1 MYLNAPSDKILN
13 MSASNTS
20 LEVAAGL
27 LVPQLVAERAQA
39 APKALALSAGLEAW
53 TYAELERRSNQIA
66 HHLRSLGVG
75 RDALAGLAM
84 QRSPEM
90 IAVALGI
97 LKAGGA
103 YLPLD
108 PTTPAERLKFIL
120 EGADLSVL
128 VIQPG
133 FETQLTR
140 GNWRVLDVEADR
152 SVIDG
157 APSIPLAVPIAAE
170 DLAYVIYTSGST
182 GLPKGVEITHGGLRN
197 LVAWHVR
204 NFEVAAA
211 DRAAHLAALG
221 FDAAVWEV
229 WPYLAAG
236 ASVHIAPEGVRSH
249 PELLRDWLVA
259 QKITITFAASA
270 LAERMLVIDW
280 PGETALRIL
289 LTGADTLHR
298 RPPANLPFK
307 LVNNYGPTECTV
319 VATSGMVAPA
329 STGQQSPSIG
339 TPIDNTEA
347 FILDEQM
354 KPVADGTVGE
364 LYIGGAGLARGYR
377 KQPGLTAEKF
387 VVNPWGKPGERL
399 YRTGDLV
406 RLLSDGS
413 IEFRGRTDEQV
424 KIRGYR
430 VEPGEVTQVLNQHPA
445 IAASAV
451 VAGEDSDGGKRLLG
465 YVVPREENIT
475 AGALRGFLLER
486 LPDYMIPGVFVQV
499 SALPVTAHGKVDRS
513 ALPAP
518 DTGNTLADEAY
529 IAPRTLVEER
539 LGAILAT
546 LLRVERVGVNDNFFL
561 LGGHSL
567 LGTQLITNISR
578 SFGVELSLLTLFDHP
593 TVAAMAV
600 EIERLV
606 RNKIDAMSAE
616 EVYAALSQPAVGRS
630 A

>member
-1 MYLNAPSDKILN
+1 MRTPNATLK
-13 MSASNTS
+13 ANTS
-20 LEVAAGL
+20 P
-27 LVPQLVAERAQA
+27 LVPQMMAERAQA
-39 APKALALSAGLEAW
+39 APNALALSAGLESL
-53 TYAELERRSNQIA
+53 TYAELDRRSNQIA
-66 HHLRSLGVG
+66 HHLRALGVG
-75 RDALAGLAM
+75 RDTLVGLAL

-90 IAVALGI
+90 IAVALGV

-108 PTTPAERLKFIL
+108 AAAPAERLKFIL
-120 EGADLSVL
+120 KDADLCML
-128 VIQPG
+128 VTQPG
-133 FETQLTR
+133 FATQLPE
-140 GNWRVLDVEADR
+140 GNWRVLDAEKDR
-152 SVIDG
+152 SVIAG
-157 APSIPLAVPIAAE
+157 APSGSLSVSIAAE

-182 GLPKGVEITHGGLRN
+182 GLPKGVEITHGGLAN

-204 NFEVAAA
+204 NFEVVAA

-236 ASVHIAPEGVRSH
+236 ASVHITPEPVRSH

-259 QKITITFAASA
+259 HKITITFLATA
-270 LAERMLVIDW
+270 LAERMLVADW
-280 PGETALRIL
+280 PPATALRIL

-298 RPPANLPFK
+298 RPSASLPFK
-307 LVNNYGPTECTV
+307 LVNNYGPTEYTV
-319 VATSGMVAPA
+319 VATSGLVAPA
-329 STGQQSPSIG
+329 ETTQQIPSIG
-339 TPIDNTEA
+339 APIDNTVA
-347 FILDEQM
+347 YILDEQM
-354 KPVADGTVGE
+354 KPVAGGTVGE

-377 KQPGLTAEKF
+377 SRPDLTAEKF
-387 VVNPWGKPGERL
+387 VANPGGKPGERL
-399 YRTGDLV
+399 YRTGDLA
-406 RLLSDGS
+406 RFLTDGQ

-430 VEPGEVTQVLNQHPA
+430 VEPGEVTEVLNRHPA

-451 VAGEDSDGGKRLLG
+451 VAGEDGEGGKRLLA
-465 YVVPREENIT
+465 YVVLGGEAAVT
-475 AGALRGFLLER
+475 AGGLRSFLLER
-486 LPDYMIPGVFVQV
+486 LPDYMIPCVFVDV
-499 SALPVTAHGKVDRS
+499 PALPVTSHGKVDRK

-518 DTGNTLADEAY
+518 DGANTLADEAY
-529 IAPRTLVEER
+529 VAPRTLVEER
-539 LGAILAT
+539 LAAILAT
-546 LLRVERVGVNDNFFL
+546 LLGIESVGINDNFFL

-593 TVAAMAV
+593 TVAGMAG

-606 RNKIDAMSAE
+606 RDKVDSMSAE
-616 EVYAALSQPAVGRS
+616 EIYQALSQPAMGRS

>member
-1 MYLNAPSDKILN
+1 MFTPNATSE
-13 MSASNTS
+13 ATTS
-20 LEVAAGL
+20 LL
-27 LVPQLVAERAQA
+27 IPDLIAERAQA
-39 APKALALSAGLEAW
+39 APDALALSAGLEIL
-53 TYAELERRSNQIA
+53 TYAELDCRSNQLA
-66 HHLRSLGVG
+66 HHLRALGVG
-75 RDALAGLAM
+75 RDTLVGLAL

-90 IAVALGI
+90 VAVALGV

-108 PTTPAERLKFIL
+108 PTAPAERLSLIL

-128 VIQPG
+128 VTQPG
-133 FETQLTR
+133 FDTQLPQ
-140 GNWRVLDVEADR
+140 GNWQLVDVEKDR
-152 SVIDG
+152 SVIAS
-157 APSIPLAVPIAAE
+157 APSGSLSVPIAAE

-197 LVAWHVR
+197 LAAWHVR
-204 NFEVAAA
+204 TFEVVAA

-229 WPYLAAG
+229 WPYLGAG
-236 ASVHIAPEGVRSH
+236 ASVHITPESVRSH

-259 QKITITFAASA
+259 QKITITFLATA
-270 LAERMLVIDW
+270 LAERMLVVDW
-280 PGETALRIL
+280 PAATALRIL
-289 LTGADTLHR
+289 LTGADTLYR
-298 RPPANLPFK
+298 RPSANLPFK
-307 LVNNYGPTECTV
+307 LVNNYGPTEYTV
-319 VATSGMVAPA
+319 VATSGLVAPA
-329 STGQQSPSIG
+329 ETTQQIPSIG
-339 TPIDNTEA
+339 TPIANTVA
-347 FILDEQM
+347 LILDEQM
-354 KPVADGTVGE
+354 KPVAQGAVGE

-377 KQPGLTAEKF
+377 NRPDLTAEKF
-387 VVNPWGKPGERL
+387 VADLGGKPGERL
-399 YRTGDLV
+399 YRTGDLA
-406 RLLSDGS
+406 RLLSDGQ

-430 VEPGEVTQVLNQHPA
+430 VEPAEVVQVLNQHPA
-445 IAASAV
+445 IVASTV
-451 VAGEDSDGGKRLLG
+451 VAGEDGEGSRRLLA
-465 YVVPREENIT
+465 YVVLGGEAKVT

-486 LPDYMIPGVFVQV
+486 LPDYMTPSVFVHV
-499 SALPVTAHGKVDRS
+499 SALPITSHGKVDRN

-518 DTGNTLADEAY
+518 DGDNTLTDEAY
-529 IAPRTLVEER
+529 VAPRTLVEER

-546 LLRVERVGVNDNFFL
+546 LLRIERVGINDNFFL

-593 TVAAMAV
+593 TVAGMAA

-606 RNKIDAMSAE
+606 RDKIDAMSAA
-616 EVYAALSQPAVGRS
+616 EVYEALSQPAVGRS

>member
-133 FETQLTR
+133 FETQLPR

-157 APSIPLAVPIAAE
+157 APSGSLSLPIAAE

-518 DTGNTLADEAY
+518 DTGN
-529 IAPRTLVEER
+529 
-539 LGAILAT
+539 
-546 LLRVERVGVNDNFFL
+546 
-561 LGGHSL
+561 
-567 LGTQLITNISR
+567 
-578 SFGVELSLLTLFDHP
+578 
-593 TVAAMAV
+593 
-600 EIERLV
+600 
-606 RNKIDAMSAE
+606 
-616 EVYAALSQPAVGRS
+616 
-630 A
+630 

>member
-1 MYLNAPSDKILN
+1 MSTSNA
-13 MSASNTS
+13 TF
-20 LEVAAGL
+20 EVAASP
-27 LVPQLVAERAQA
+27 LVPELVTERAQA
-39 APKALALSAGLEAW
+39 VPNAVALSAGLEVW
-53 TYAELERRSNQIA
+53 RYAELERRSNQIA
-66 HHLRSLGVG
+66 HHLRSVGVG
-75 RDALAGLAM
+75 RDTLVGLAM

-97 LKAGGA
+97 VKAGGA

-120 EGADLSVL
+120 EDAGLTVL
-128 VIQPG
+128 ATQPG
-133 FETQLTR
+133 FDTQLPK
-140 GNWRVLDVEADR
+140 GNWRILDVETDR
-152 SVIDG
+152 SVIDAASSG
-157 APSIPLAVPIAAE
+157 ALAVPIVAE

-236 ASVHIAPEGVRSH
+236 ASVHIPAEPERTH

-259 QKITITFAASA
+259 KKITITFVASA

-280 PGETALRIL
+280 PSATALRVL

-298 RPPANLPFK
+298 RPSANLPFK

-319 VATSGMVAPA
+319 VATSGPVAA
-329 STGQQSPSIG
+329 GATGQPIPDIG
-339 TPIDNTEA
+339 MPIDNTVVY
-347 FILDEQM
+347 ILDEQI
-354 KPVADGTVGE
+354 KPVAQGVTGE

-377 KQPGLTAEKF
+377 NRPDLTAEKF
-387 VVNPWGKPGERL
+387 VVNPWGKSGERL

-406 RLLSDGS
+406 RGLSDGS
-413 IEFRGRTDEQV
+413 IEFKGRTDEQV

-430 VEPGEVTQVLNQHPA
+430 VEPGEVTQILNQHPA
-445 IAASAV
+445 ITASAV
-451 VAGEDSDGGKRLLG
+451 VASEDAEGSKRLLA
-465 YVVPREENIT
+465 YVVLSGEGVT
-475 AGALRGFLLER
+475 ASALRGFMLER
-486 LPDYMIPGVFVQV
+486 LPDYMIPSAFVQV
-499 SALPVTAHGKVDRS
+499 PAVPVTAHGKVDRC

-518 DTGNTLADEAY
+518 DGGNTLADEAY
-529 IAPRTLVEER
+529 VAPRTLVEER

-546 LLRVERVGVNDNFFL
+546 LLGIERVGINDNFFL

-593 TVAAMAV
+593 TVDAMAA

-606 RNKIDAMSAE
+606 RNKIDAMSTE
-616 EVYAALSQPAVGRS
+616 EVYAALSQPAAGRS

>member
-133 FETQLTR
+133 FETQLPR

>member
-1 MYLNAPSDKILN
+1 
-13 MSASNTS
+13 MSVSHTTFEMTAS
-20 LEVAAGL
+20 V
-27 LVPQLVAERAQA
+27 LVPQLIAERAQV
-39 APKALALSAGLEAW
+39 APHAVALSAGLELW
-53 TYAELERRSNQIA
+53 TYAELDRRSDQIA
-66 HHLRSLGVG
+66 HHLQSLGVG
-75 RDALAGLAM
+75 RDALVGLAM
-84 QRSPEM
+84 RRSPEM
-90 IAVALGI
+90 IAVALGV

-108 PTTPAERLKFIL
+108 PTTPAERLKFVL
-120 EGADLSVL
+120 EDANLSV
-128 VIQPG
+128 VVTQPG
-133 FETQLTR
+133 FGTQLPT

-152 SVIDG
+152 SMIDA
-157 APSIPLAVPIAAE
+157 APSGPLSLVITAE

-204 NFEVAAA
+204 NFEVADA

-236 ASVHIAPEGVRSH
+236 ASVHIAPEAVRSH
-249 PELLRDWLVA
+249 PEVLRDWLVA
-259 QKITITFAASA
+259 QQITITFLASA

-280 PGETALRIL
+280 PSATALRIL

-298 RPPANLPFK
+298 RPSANLPFK

-319 VATSGMVAPA
+319 VATSGLVAPA
-329 STGQQSPSIG
+329 PAGQPAPSIG
-339 TPIDNTEA
+339 TPIANTA
-347 FILDEQM
+347 AYILDEQM
-354 KPVADGTVGE
+354 KPVADGMAGE

-377 KQPGLTAEKF
+377 NQPGLTAEKF

-399 YRTGDLV
+399 YRTGDLA

-430 VEPGEVTQVLNQHPA
+430 VELGEVTQVLNQHPA

-451 VAGEDSDGGKRLLG
+451 VAGEDADGGKRLLA
-465 YVVPREENIT
+465 YVVPVAESVT

-486 LPDYMIPGVFVQV
+486 LPDYMVPGVFVQV
-499 SALPVTAHGKVDRS
+499 PALPVTAHGKVDRC

-518 DTGNTLADEAY
+518 DGGNTLADEAY
-529 IAPRTLVEER
+529 VAPRTLVEER

-546 LLRVERVGVNDNFFL
+546 LLRIERVGINDNFFL

-593 TVAAMAV
+593 TVAAMAA

-606 RNKIDAMSAE
+606 RSKIDAMSAE

>member
-1 MYLNAPSDKILN
+1 MRFFN
-13 MSASNTS
+13 MSVSSTS
-20 LEVAAGL
+20 LEPTANL
-27 LVPQLVAERAQA
+27 LVPQLIAERAQA
-39 APKALALSAGLEAW
+39 SPGALALSAGTEVW

-66 HHLRSLGVG
+66 NHLRSLGMRG
-75 RDALAGLAM
+75 DALVGLAM

-90 IAVALGI
+90 IAVALGV

-108 PTTPAERLKFIL
+108 PTAPAERVKFIL
-120 EGADLSVL
+120 EDANLAVL
-128 VIQPG
+128 VTQPG
-133 FETQLTR
+133 LGTQLPA
-140 GNWRVLDVEADR
+140 GNWRVLDVETDR
-152 SVIDG
+152 STIDG
-157 APSIPLAVPIAAE
+157 APSGPLSLSIAAE

-204 NFEVAAA
+204 NFEVAAG

-229 WPYLAAG
+229 WPYLTAG
-236 ASVHIAPEGVRSH
+236 ASVHVAPEGVRSH
-249 PELLRDWLVA
+249 PEFLRDWLVA
-259 QKITITFAASA
+259 QEITITFVASA
-270 LAERMLVIDW
+270 LAERMLVIEW
-280 PGETALRIL
+280 PSAAALRTL

-298 RPPANLPFK
+298 RPLANLPFK

-319 VATSGMVAPA
+319 VATSGLVAPVA
-329 STGQQSPSIG
+329 TGQQIPGIG
-339 TPIDNTEA
+339 KPIDNTVVY
-347 FILDEQM
+347 ILDEEM
-354 KPVADGTVGE
+354 KPVAEGAIGE
-364 LYIGGAGLARGYR
+364 IYIAGAGLARGYR
-377 KQPGLTAEKF
+377 NQPGLTAEKF
-387 VVNPWGKPGERL
+387 VIDPWGKSAERL
-399 YRTGDLV
+399 YRTGDLA
-406 RLLSDGS
+406 RFLSDGS
-413 IEFRGRTDEQV
+413 IEFRGRIDEQI

-430 VEPGEVTQVLNQHPA
+430 VEPGEVTQVLNRHPA
-445 IAASAV
+445 VAASAV
-451 VAGEDSDGGKRLLG
+451 VASKDAEDGKRLLA
-465 YVVPREENIT
+465 YIVPRGENIT

-486 LPDYMIPGVFVQV
+486 LPDYMIPSVFVQV
-499 SALPVTAHGKVDRS
+499 SALPVTAHGKVDLN
-513 ALPAP
+513 ALPVP
-518 DTGNTLADEAY
+518 DGGNTLADEAY
-529 IAPRTLVEER
+529 VAPRTLVEER

-546 LLRVERVGVNDNFFL
+546 LLRVERVGINDNFFL

-593 TVAAMAV
+593 TVAAMAA

>member
-1 MYLNAPSDKILN
+1 MSSPNATFE
-13 MSASNTS
+13 ASTS
-20 LEVAAGL
+20 L
-27 LVPQLVAERAQA
+27 LVPQLIAERAQA
-39 APKALALSAGLEAW
+39 APSALALSAGPEVW
-53 TYAELERRSNQIA
+53 TYAELERRSNQVA
-66 HHLRSLGVG
+66 HHVRSLGVG
-75 RDALAGLAM
+75 RDALVGLAM
-84 QRSPEM
+84 LRSPQM
-90 IAVALGI
+90 IAVALGV

-120 EGADLSVL
+120 EDAGLSVL
-128 VIQPG
+128 VTQPG
-133 FETQLTR
+133 FDTPLPK
-140 GNWRVLDVEADR
+140 GNWRLLDVEADR
-152 SVIDG
+152 IVLDA
-157 APSIPLAVPIAAE
+157 APSGALSLPVAAQ

-204 NFEVAAA
+204 NFEVAAV

-259 QKITITFAASA
+259 QEITITFLASA
-270 LAERMLVIDW
+270 LAERMLVIEW
-280 PGETALRIL
+280 PSATALRIL

-298 RPPANLPFK
+298 RPSASLPFK
-307 LVNNYGPTECTV
+307 LVNNYGPTECSV
-319 VATSGMVAPA
+319 VATSGLVAPA
-329 STGQQSPSIG
+329 ATGRPIPGIG
-339 TPIDNTEA
+339 APIDNTA
-347 FILDEQM
+347 VYILDEQM
-354 KPVADGTVGE
+354 RPVAEGAAGE
-364 LYIGGAGLARGYR
+364 IYIAGAGLARGYR
-377 KQPGLTAEKF
+377 NLPVLTAEKF
-387 VVNPWGKPGERL
+387 IANPAGKSGERL
-399 YRTGDLV
+399 YRTGDLG
-406 RLLSDGS
+406 RFLSDGS

-451 VAGEDSDGGKRLLG
+451 VAGEEAEGGKRLLA
-465 YVVPREENIT
+465 YVVPVAEGIT

-486 LPDYMIPGVFVQV
+486 VPDYMIPGIFVQV
-499 SALPVTAHGKVDRS
+499 SALPVTVHGKVDRN
-513 ALPAP
+513 ALPLP
-518 DTGNTLADEAY
+518 DGGNTLADEAY
-529 IAPRTLVEER
+529 VAPRTLVEER

-546 LLRVERVGVNDNFFL
+546 LLRVERVGINDNFFL

-593 TVAAMAV
+593 TVAAMAA